1 MFSNASK
8 ILGFAGIRYQ
18 EEEEE
23 EDVTATPGWDYEEN
37 YVVPSSGYK
46 KNSGYGNQRYNDD
59 DDGYGKNSYK
69 NDDDYG
75 YGKNSYR
82 DDDDDGY
89 DYGSSKYAPSR
100 QVRNKIYLNLL
111 LFTFDF
117 DIETRTR

>member
-18 EEEEE
+18 EEEE

-69 NDDDYG
+69 NDDD
-75 YGKNSYR
+75 
-82 DDDDDGY
+82 DGY